1 MVVGITLLKMSGGTY
16 ESPPFS
22 RQGLQALFAVDIL
35 KLTATSLLI
44 DIEHKNIE
52 DTSWASLG
60 SFASI
65 TSTGINTVG
74 HAGIKELVR
83 FVYTITASN
92 DWDGVHL
99 NMLAPAWAD
108 Y

>member
-1 MVVGITLLKMSGGTY
+1 MVVGITLLKMSGGSY

-35 KLTATSLLI
+35 KLTATSLAI
-44 DIEHKNIE
+44 AIEHKNIE
-52 DTSWASLG
+52 DTGWTSLG

-65 TSTGINTVG
+65 TSTGVKTVTQT
-74 HAGIKELVR
+74 GIMELVR

-92 DWDGVHL
+92 DYDGVHL
-99 NMLAPAWAD
+99 NMLAPAWAE